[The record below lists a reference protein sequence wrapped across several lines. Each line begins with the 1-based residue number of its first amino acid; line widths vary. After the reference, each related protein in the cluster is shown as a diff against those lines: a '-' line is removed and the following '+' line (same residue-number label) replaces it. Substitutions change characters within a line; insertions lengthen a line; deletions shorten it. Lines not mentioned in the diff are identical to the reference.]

1 MVSCGL
7 SHHALTSL
15 EAPFAQLWPVGRSI
29 AADLYGPAFLVVLQL
44 QFLLLTGEA
53 YFPLSLNPGMGVKL
67 GQTPFSQVRD
77 FWGIL
82 SIDYPGLSSPHLM
95 WLLLVEMATELLAGM
110 RQTHT
115 LK

>member
-1 MVSCGL
+1 
-7 SHHALTSL
+7 
-15 EAPFAQLWPVGRSI
+15 
-29 AADLYGPAFLVVLQL
+29 
-44 QFLLLTGEA
+44 
-53 YFPLSLNPGMGVKL
+53 MGVKL

-77 FWGIL
+77 FWGNL